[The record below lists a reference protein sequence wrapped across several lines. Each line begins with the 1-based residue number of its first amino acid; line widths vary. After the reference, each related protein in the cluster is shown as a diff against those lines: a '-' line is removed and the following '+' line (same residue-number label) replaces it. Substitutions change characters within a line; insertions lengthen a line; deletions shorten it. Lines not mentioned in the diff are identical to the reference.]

1 MSSFFCEFCGKEI
14 IDTENGYITG
24 CKHYPI
30 EEKSQQLD
38 PKMEVLLM
46 ATQESVL
53 KQMKK
58 YTAIEYKI
66 ITGNITK
73 LQTMLNQ
80 WRHMYEINIL
90 QMIQYKQGLAILLTR
105 RRIK

>member
-1 MSSFFCEFCGKEI
+1 MSSFFCEYCGKEI

-24 CKHYPI
+24 CEHYPI

-38 PKMEVLLM
+38 PKMEVLLIDM
-46 ATQESVL
+46 QE
-53 KQMKK
+53 
-58 YTAIEYKI
+58 AIKPNLEYKI

-80 WRHMYEINIL
+80 WRHMYELNIL

>member
-1 MSSFFCEFCGKEI
+1 MSSFICKFCGKEI
-14 IDTENGYITG
+14 IDTESGYITG

-38 PKMEVLLM
+38 PKMEVLLIDM
-46 ATQESVL
+46 QENA
-53 KQMKK
+53 KK
-58 YTAIEYKI
+58 TIKPSLEYKI
-66 ITGNITK
+66 ITGDITK

-80 WRHMYEINIL
+80 WRHMYELDII
-90 QMIQYKQGLAILLTR
+90 QMIQYKQRLAILLTR

>member
-1 MSSFFCEFCGKEI
+1 MSSFICEFCGKEI

-30 EEKSQQLD
+30 EEKYQQLD
-38 PKMEVLLM
+38 SKMETLM
-46 ATQESVL
+46 VVMNSNTKQQENV
-53 KQMKK
+53 
-58 YTAIEYKI
+58 EYKI
-66 ITGNITK
+66 ITGNTTK

-80 WRHMYEINIL
+80 WRHMYELNIL

>member
-1 MSSFFCEFCGKEI
+1 MSSFICEFCGKEI

-38 PKMEVLLM
+38 PKMEVLLIDM
-46 ATQESVL
+46 QE
-53 KQMKK
+53 
-58 YTAIEYKI
+58 AIKPNLEYKI

-80 WRHMYEINIL
+80 WRHMYELNII

>member
-1 MSSFFCEFCGKEI
+1 MSSFICEFCGKEI
-14 IDTENGYITG
+14 IDTEDGYITG

-38 PKMEVLLM
+38 PKMEVLLIDM
-46 ATQESVL
+46 QE
-53 KQMKK
+53 
-58 YTAIEYKI
+58 AIKSNLEYKI

-80 WRHMYEINIL
+80 WRHMYKLNII

>member
-1 MSSFFCEFCGKEI
+1 MSSFFCEYCGKEI

-24 CKHYPI
+24 CEHYPI

-38 PKMEVLLM
+38 PKMEVLLIDM
-46 ATQESVL
+46 QE
-53 KQMKK
+53 
-58 YTAIEYKI
+58 AIKPNLEYKI

-80 WRHMYEINIL
+80 WRHMYELNII